1 MGLSKVKIGTMPP
14 ATNNALY
21 SLIEIFIICGT
32 FITVCWK
39 WTDSY
44 FKNKSQEKEEFIIK
58 IADVAASAAIDKVL
72 GGVKSDIQTLFRYRE
87 DDRKHIDDKLD
98 RMMLEIKK

>member
-1 MGLSKVKIGTMPP
+1 MDFTKIKKMQQPTD
-14 ATNNALY
+14 TSLY
-21 SLIEIFIICGT
+21 SLIEIFIVCAT

-44 FKNKSQEKEEFIIK
+44 FKSKSQDKEEFIIK

-72 GGVKSDIQTLFRYRE
+72 GGVKADIQRLFTLRE